1 MAGSMLGAA
10 APFKRVA
17 AAPAVS
23 SLYRP
28 PASTRTRRLQGVCLS
43 GTLLLSV
50 YSSRRAIGNPAEA
63 VCIAVHQDQA
73 EQLRHMSIAQAHALA
88 RQIECGAD
96 AGDHLGAAV
105 MLAIGGATGDQ
116 LAQLQPAKALELAR
130 AIRAAA
136 DAAEAVARGE
146 G

>member
-43 GTLLLSV
+43 GVLLLSV
-50 YSSRRAIGNPAEA
+50 YSSRRANVNPAEA

-73 EQLRHMSIAQAHALA
+73 EQLRHMSIAQARALA
-88 RQIECGAD
+88 RQIERGAD
-96 AGDHLGAAV
+96 SRNHFGAA
-105 MLAIGGATGDQ
+105 MALAMGGAYANQLSQ
-116 LAQLQPAKALELAR
+116 LAPAKAMDLAR
-130 AIRAAA
+130 AIQAAA
-136 DAAEAVARGE
+136 DAAEAVSRGE